1 MSAAINNDESI
12 TIRIMDHVGEE
23 TMFKIKRSTKM
34 GCVFAAYAAR
44 KGIERYSVNFL
55 LDGEHIDPK
64 ATVEDLELWDNDQID
79 CMLKQ
84 VGMISTFTSNDRSDP
99 LTNYLM
105 MTDDERANATVPIVE
120 LRRKAKSVYA
130 KPFVTFNYE
139 ENPEVLH
146 ESQLAILCELLEIVW
161 GMTTDINRDR
171 VDMKLTLSPEQLV
184 SVSSYVCAY
193 DM

>member
-1 MSAAINNDESI
+1 MSAAFNNDESI
-12 TIRIMDHVGEE
+12 TIRIKYQTGEE

-34 GCVFAAYAAR
+34 GDVFTAYAAR
-44 KGIERYSVNFL
+44 KGIERHAIIFAL
-55 LDGEHIDPK
+55 HGENIVDDETPQ
-64 ATVEDLELWDNDQID
+64 TLELEDNDEID
-79 CMLKQ
+79 SWLIQ

-105 MTDDERANATVPIVE
+105 MTDEERANATVPIAE
-120 LRRKAKSVYA
+120 LKQKAKSEYA

>member
-12 TIRIMDHVGEE
+12 TIRIKDQTGEE

-34 GCVFAAYAAR
+34 GDVFAASAAR
-44 KGIERYSVNFL
+44 KGIGRYSIKFL
-55 LDGEHIDPK
+55 IDGEDIVDDETPQ
-64 ATVEDLELWDNDQID
+64 TLELHDNAQID
-79 CMLKQ
+79 CVLLQ
-84 VGMISTFTSNDRSDP
+84 VGMISTFTSNDRSDR
-99 LTNYLM
+99 LINYLM
-105 MTDDERANATVPIVE
+105 MTDDERLSAEVPIAE
-120 LRRKAKSVYA
+120 LKQKAESEDA
-130 KPFVTFNYE
+130 TLFVTFNYE
-139 ENPEVLH
+139 EKPEILH

-193 DM
+193 IM